1 MEKKIMR
8 QETNDFMTSLER
20 AGLNPQLCDTPV
32 AYDHRAV
39 RCGQPMM
46 PGDEDER
53 DYCLM
58 PRRMMGSG
66 LEFYIDIIGDSMR
79 DVGFESGDRIR
90 VRTGVSIRDGD
101 IVVACV
107 DGEFT
112 VKVFFTD
119 EKGRHWLVPQNE
131 AYAPILLTEQMQVNI
146 VGRVVELTKPTPSL
160 SSSACLK
167 AIRRAQ
173 SRLEIPPEQ
182 RRVEQALR
190 EIAPMVDNGRQW
202 FAVYRALCDRQVL
215 QAGDYQGLAAM
226 VGSVVPDHPHQPVA
240 SELGR
245 LAVQSFRKPVGLW
258 ERNDAPVKGKR
269 FDDYLRIA
277 RRMLEL
283 LS

>member
-1 MEKKIMR
+1 MR
-8 QETNDFMTSLER
+8 QETNDIMTRLER

-39 RCGQPMM
+39 RCGIPSMA
-46 PGDEDER
+46 GDEDER
-53 DYCLM
+53 DYCML
-58 PRRMMGSG
+58 PRRMMGSPM
-66 LEFYIDIIGDSMR
+66 EFFIDIIGDSMK

-90 VRTGVSIRDGD
+90 VRTDVSVRDGD
-101 IVVACV
+101 IVVACI

-119 EKGRHWLVPQNE
+119 EQGRRWLVPQNE
-131 AYAPILLTEQMQVNI
+131 AYMPILLTEQMQVNI
-146 VGRVVELTKPTPSL
+146 VGRVVELTKDTPSL
-160 SSSACLK
+160 SSSDCLR

-173 SRLEIPPEQ
+173 SRLEIPLEQ
-182 RRVEQALR
+182 AKVEQAIR
-190 EIAPMVDNGRQW
+190 QIAPMVGNGRQW

-215 QAGDYQGLAAM
+215 QVGDYQDFALL
-226 VGSVVPDHPHQPVA
+226 VGSLVPDHPYPPVT

-245 LAVQSFRKPVGLW
+245 LAVQSFRKPIGLW
-258 ERNDAPVKGKR
+258 ERTDAPVKGKR